1 MMTRSRITSPGRL
14 VSGPETRSLDP
25 ERAVKTGVEKM
36 VPPEKSAVSDRRRFP
51 RFDVDLPIKYTRNR
65 IYFKHGKYGRVV
77 NASEGGL
84 LAHLPEEAE
93 VGQQLS
99 LQVFLASQ
107 AEIDILET
115 SVRVIWTNVHVRK
128 DLGWD
133 YQTGLSFVGI
143 SADNLTR
150 IKDYLTGRAQRAVYS
165 S

>member
-1 MMTRSRITSPGRL
+1 
-14 VSGPETRSLDP
+14 
-25 ERAVKTGVEKM
+25 M
-36 VPPEKSAVSDRRRFP
+36 VLTEKSAGSERRRYP
-51 RFDVDLPIKYTRNR
+51 RFDVDLPIKYTRTKV
-65 IYFKHGKYGRVV
+65 YFKYGKYGRVV

-99 LQVFLASQ
+99 LQLFLASQ

-115 SVRVIWTNVHVRK
+115 SVRVIWTNIRVRK

-143 SADNLTR
+143 SPDNLTR
-150 IKDYLTGRAQRAVYS
+150 IKDFLTGPRPKARV
-165 S
+165 